1 LPQKPAPQLDL
12 LLWNQLMVRRL
23 VLTQCLKHELA
34 HGLAGLTRQR
44 ARKPRSLGIADV
56 KLVFHQQ
63 RFLSWRLSEPYD
75 VITRIGLPSMKPRMS
90 STTPAK

>member
-1 LPQKPAPQLDL
+1 
-12 LLWNQLMVRRL
+12 
-23 VLTQCLKHELA
+23 
-34 HGLAGLTRQR
+34 
-44 ARKPRSLGIADV
+44 V
-56 KLVFHQQ
+56 KLVFHRQ